1 VGGVARS
8 TSALEFNPLDRR
20 HGNRRVSMAAI
31 DFFLK
36 LDGIDGEAQDD
47 KHKNEIEIM
56 SFNWGAANVGS
67 GNVGTGS
74 GTGKVS
80 VQDLTISKYMDKSSV
95 PLFVACCT
103 GKHIPTLTLTARRAG
118 GEKQVEYCII
128 KATEVYVSAFNNSGS
143 DPNML
148 AQESVSFNFA
158 KIELKYTPQ
167 KEDGSAAAA
176 INGGWDIKIN
186 KKV

>member
-1 VGGVARS
+1 
-8 TSALEFNPLDRR
+8 
-20 HGNRRVSMAAI
+20 MAAI

-36 LDGIDGEAQDD
+36 LDGIDGEAMDD
-47 KHKNEIEIM
+47 KHKNEIEIS
-56 SFNWGAANVGS
+56 SFSWGAANIGS

-74 GTGKVS
+74 GTGKVAI
-80 VQDLTISKYMDKSSV
+80 QDLHISKFMDKASV

-128 KATEVYVSAFNNSGS
+128 KATEVYVSGFNNAGS

-148 AQESVSFNFA
+148 AQETVSFNFS

-167 KEDGSAAAA
+167 KEDGSGGPA
-176 INGGWDIKIN
+176 INGGWDDKVN

>member
-1 VGGVARS
+1 
-8 TSALEFNPLDRR
+8 
-20 HGNRRVSMAAI
+20 MAAI

-36 LDGIDGEAQDD
+36 LEGIEGEAQDE
-47 KHKNEIEIM
+47 KHKNEIEIT
-56 SFNWGAANVGS
+56 SFSWGAANVGS
-67 GNVGTGS
+67 GFVGTGS

-80 VQDLTISKYMDKSSV
+80 VADLSITKFMDKSSV

-118 GEKQVEYCII
+118 GEKQVEYCVI
-128 KATEVYVSAFNNSGS
+128 KGTEVYVSGFNNSGS
-143 DPNML
+143 DPSML
-148 AQESVSFNFA
+148 AGETISFNFS

-167 KEDGSAAAA
+167 KADGSAGAAV
-176 INGGWDIKIN
+176 NGGWDIKEN

>member
-1 VGGVARS
+1 
-8 TSALEFNPLDRR
+8 
-20 HGNRRVSMAAI
+20 MAAI

-36 LDGIDGEAQDD
+36 LEGIEGEAQDE
-47 KHKNEIEIM
+47 KHKGEIEIT
-56 SFNWGAANVGS
+56 SFSWGASNVGS

-80 VQDLTISKYMDKSSV
+80 VQDLSVTKFMDKSSV

-118 GEKQVEYCII
+118 GDKQVEYCII
-128 KATEVYVSAFNNSGS
+128 KGSEVYVSGFSNGGS
-143 DPNML
+143 DPSVL
-148 AQESVSFNFA
+148 ASETVSFNFS

-167 KEDGSAAAA
+167 KEDGSAGPAVH
-176 INGGWDIKIN
+176 GGWDIKVN

>member
-1 VGGVARS
+1 
-8 TSALEFNPLDRR
+8 
-20 HGNRRVSMAAI
+20 MAAI

-36 LDGIDGEAQDD
+36 LEGIDGEAQDD
-47 KHKNEIEIM
+47 KHKNEIEIT
-56 SFNWGAANVGS
+56 SFSWGAANVGS

-74 GTGKVS
+74 GTGKVAI
-80 VQDLTISKYMDKSSV
+80 QDLTIAKYMDKSSV

-118 GEKQVEYCII
+118 GEKQVEYCVI
-128 KATEVYVSAFNNSGS
+128 KATEVYVSSFTNAGS
-143 DPNML
+143 DPTVL
-148 AQESVSFNFA
+148 AQETITFNFA

-176 INGGWDIKIN
+176 INGGWDIKAN

>member
-1 VGGVARS
+1 
-8 TSALEFNPLDRR
+8 
-20 HGNRRVSMAAI
+20 MAAI

-47 KHKNEIEIM
+47 KHKNEIEIT
-56 SFNWGAANVGS
+56 SFSWGAANAGS

-74 GTGKVS
+74 GTGKVL
-80 VQDLTISKYMDKSSV
+80 VQDLSITKFMDKSSV

-128 KATEVYVSAFNNSGS
+128 KGTEVYVSGFSNSGD
-143 DPNML
+143 DPATL
-148 AQESVSFNFA
+148 ASETVSFNFA

-167 KEDGSAAAA
+167 KADGSAAAA
-176 INGGWDIKIN
+176 INGGWDIKEN